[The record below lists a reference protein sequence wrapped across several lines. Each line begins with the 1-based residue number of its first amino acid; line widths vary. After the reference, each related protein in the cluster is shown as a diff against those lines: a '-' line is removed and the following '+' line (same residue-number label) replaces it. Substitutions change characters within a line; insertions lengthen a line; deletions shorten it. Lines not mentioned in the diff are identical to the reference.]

1 MSAETQLFVE
11 FTTDVGSWK
20 AGGIESLK
28 APVARGLIEAGQAK
42 ESDSLAYMRASLD
55 AANEKRFASLK
66 EEIVRAIKPDTPKG
80 PPGGKELASTVAIG
94 DRIEHTKSEGRRS
107 FTEMLNCVFV
117 AQCNDAPEQ
126 KRTYARNLLG
136 KVYSDNTVSYKT
148 DDAGTL
154 TETIERG
161 GVTVM
166 RTGTES
172 ISGGPTYGFA
182 IKPDWATSLF
192 RIPIEDSVIEGAAR
206 DVPVGTSLEFKW
218 PALDQWK
225 TPIAGQSA
233 AYAGFQLFRKGEI
246 TQRTASDAALSMIE
260 FKITDLTAYTT
271 LSRDLLAD
279 NYIQM
284 DATLVGILGEAF
296 QWKKDYEFINGN
308 GIGAPV
314 GYFNSNVV
322 QSVTR
327 GTSSKIEYEDLVGMM
342 KQIHS
347 SCYKGLRW
355 VANTQTIDQL
365 VAIKNHAGTYVYQPN
380 AVITQ
385 VMEPT
390 VLAGSVPTQY
400 RGVMMGIPVHFTE
413 KVPTLGTKGD
423 LSLIHPQSYGVANR
437 SGLEVAI
444 SEHFLFDTDT
454 VAFRFK
460 IRNDA
465 KPLWRAPYLQSD
477 GGNTTASK
485 VGPFSVLN

>member
-1 MSAETQLFVE
+1 
-11 FTTDVGSWK
+11 
-20 AGGIESLK
+20 
-28 APVARGLIEAGQAK
+28 
-42 ESDSLAYMRASLD
+42 
-55 AANEKRFASLK
+55 
-66 EEIVRAIKPDTPKG
+66 
-80 PPGGKELASTVAIG
+80 
-94 DRIEHTKSEGRRS
+94 
-107 FTEMLNCVFV
+107 LNCVFM
-117 AQCNDAPEQ
+117 AQCNDAPEA
-126 KRTYARNLLG
+126 KRSYARNLLSR
-136 KVYSDNTVSYKT
+136 VYSDNTVTYKT
-148 DDAGTL
+148 DDRGEL
-154 TETIERG
+154 TETVERG
-161 GVTVM
+161 GVTIT

-182 IKPDWATSLF
+182 IKPDWATQLF

-206 DVPVGTSLEFKW
+206 EVPVGSALEFKW

-225 TPIAGQSA
+225 TPVAGQSA
-233 AYAGFQLFRKGEI
+233 SYAGFQLSRKGEI
-246 TQRTASDAALSMIE
+246 TQRSSSDAALSMIE

-271 LSRDLLAD
+271 LSRDLMAD

-284 DATLVGILGEAF
+284 DSTLVAILGEAF
-296 QWKKDYEFINGN
+296 QWKKDYEFLNSN
-308 GIGAPV
+308 GIGSPV
-314 GYFNSNVV
+314 GIFQANAT
-322 QSVTR
+322 QTVTR

-347 SCYKGLRW
+347 SCYRGLRW
-355 VANTQTIDQL
+355 IANTQTIDQL

-385 VMEPT
+385 AMDPT
-390 VLAGSVPTQY
+390 VLAGSVPAQY
-400 RGVMMGIPVHFTE
+400 RGTLIGIPVFFTE

-423 LSLIHPQSYGVANR
+423 LSLVHPQSYGVATR

-465 KPLWRAPYLQSD
+465 KSLWRAPYIQSD

-485 VGPFSVLN
+485 VGPFSLLN